1 MSNNEEKNRV
11 TAKLGIHKF
20 TIRSHKSSEHIQQVS
35 RDINQY
41 LSDIEKH
48 NPAMS
53 LEEMALLVSLN
64 IQSDNLDLQAQV
76 DDMAKENADLLVRI
90 KSLEHTMGTL
100 VKEIAQIEKDKIQK
114 EQAEKLA
121 SQQANQVKP
130 VPARKST
137 GAASKKKATTNVK
150 EPIVTKETVDA
161 VNDLEKLQQPSLKS
175 GVQIAS
181 DQLGRLRQTPRS

>member
-76 DDMAKENADLLVRI
+76 DAMAKENADLLVRI

-114 EQAEKLA
+114 EQEEKLA
-121 SQQANQVKP
+121 KAQASQVKKA
-130 VPARKST
+130 PARKT
-137 GAASKKKATTNVK
+137 ATAPTKKQTPVK
-150 EPIVTKETVDA
+150 QQDVVVTKEAAEA

-181 DQLGRLRQTPRS
+181 NQLGRLRQTPRS

>member
-48 NPAMS
+48 NPVMS

-76 DDMAKENADLLVRI
+76 DAMAKENADLLVRI

-114 EQAEKLA
+114 EQEERLAQAQA
-121 SQQANQVKP
+121 SQV
-130 VPARKST
+130 
-137 GAASKKKATTNVK
+137 KKATARKTATAPTKKQTPVK
-150 EPIVTKETVDA
+150 QQDVVVTKEAAEA

-181 DQLGRLRQTPRS
+181 NQLGRLRQTPRS